1 MKSFRKWV
9 SALTALLLCVQC
21 LPVSIQAAAPFSG
34 SGTAEDPYLIENA
47 ADLRE
52 MSDLVNA
59 DPEYG
64 NSSYEMT
71 ADIDLEGAAFMPIG
85 TNDHKFSGTFDGNG
99 YAVSNLNV
107 DVSSEPSGLFGFVE
121 RGTIRNVGVESGT
134 VKGTIRVGG
143 LVGRTMYA
151 EIINCFSKAD
161 VSGSNDVG
169 GLIGMFNNSDLYNSY
184 TWGKVEASG
193 VTAGGLL
200 GGANRSIDPAYES
213 NVANCYTRATVSGG
227 SNVGVLIGYDE
238 SAAGYVTNYGQL
250 YYPEESQMAPV
261 GNNTIATVQ
270 GISAADFA
278 DGTLMDLLNA
288 QRQEDWSVWVSGEWD
303 VPEFD
308 TGMSECGLVGQGTSA
323 SPYKISTAADLRLMS
338 SLIASDASFADD
350 HYRLAADIDL
360 QDEAFDPIGK
370 TTHFSGVFDGQ
381 GHVISG
387 LQITD
392 DSENTGLFAFV
403 ENGTVRNVGIASGT
417 ISGGNQTGALI
428 GRTMNATIMN
438 CFCTICRNGVWLR

>member
-64 NSSYEMT
+64 NSSFEMT

-250 YYPEESQMAPV
+250 YYPEES
-261 GNNTIATVQ
+261 
-270 GISAADFA
+270 
-278 DGTLMDLLNA
+278 
-288 QRQEDWSVWVSGEWD
+288 
-303 VPEFD
+303 
-308 TGMSECGLVGQGTSA
+308 
-323 SPYKISTAADLRLMS
+323 
-338 SLIASDASFADD
+338 
-350 HYRLAADIDL
+350 
-360 QDEAFDPIGK
+360 
-370 TTHFSGVFDGQ
+370 
-381 GHVISG
+381 
-387 LQITD
+387 
-392 DSENTGLFAFV
+392 
-403 ENGTVRNVGIASGT
+403 
-417 ISGGNQTGALI
+417 
-428 GRTMNATIMN
+428 
-438 CFCTICRNGVWLR
+438 